1 MIPIRRLPL
10 AAEVT
15 TRMTTLTG
23 QIRAADPAKR
33 AKTARD
39 LWRLTSTRTNV
50 TDPVRG
56 VLQRMAPGAERC
68 MYCGDSFGTDIDH
81 YEPLARSP
89 LRAFDWLNHLLA
101 CSHCNSHDKRDSF
114 PLDDHGRPLLID
126 PSAEDP
132 FDHLALSL
140 TVGEYRHLTEKGRQ
154 TIEICGLNRFVLSR
168 ARQNVYRL
176 VVLCLRAWPGAVR
189 GENDYAP
196 AELLH
201 MIREQPCADVCQAM
215 LRQVEQPGAATVFA
229 DVPDV
234 VELLLDRQVREA
246 LLVHVGSSGP
256 GTA

>member
-10 AAEVT
+10 AADVT

-23 QIRAADPAKR
+23 QIRAVVPAQR

-39 LWRLTSTRTNV
+39 LWRLTGTRTNV
-50 TDPVRG
+50 TDPIRD
-56 VLQRMAPGAERC
+56 VLQRMAPGAGRC

-81 YEPLARSP
+81 YEPLARTP

-101 CSHCNSHDKRDSF
+101 CSHCNSHDKRDRF
-114 PLDDHGRPLLID
+114 PLDEHGRPLLID

-140 TVGEYRHLTEKGRQ
+140 SVGEYRHLTEKGRR

-176 VVLCLRAWPGAVR
+176 VILCLRAWPGAVR
-189 GENDYAP
+189 GENDYKP
-196 AELLH
+196 TELLH

-215 LRQVEQPGAATVFA
+215 LRQVRQPGAATVFA

-234 VELLLDRQVREA
+234 VELLLDRRVRDA
-246 LLVHVGSSGP
+246 LLVTVGDV
-256 GTA
+256 